1 MRTYVAVL
9 VHAAEVETGAEAEVE
24 TEGEAGAP
32 AAAERRAPLYRESFV
47 LLTARSEDEA
57 RSRARAHGES
67 LETSYRNE
75 RGEPVTWTFRQL
87 VDVAEVPDDRLGDG
101 AELYTRHFRDFAAY
115 TAFEPL
121 LAGEDL

>member
-9 VHAAEVETGAEAEVE
+9 VHVAEAEAEAKAEVEAEAE
-24 TEGEAGAP
+24 
-32 AAAERRAPLYRESFV
+32 AASGRRAPLYRESFV

-57 RSRARAHGES
+57 RSKARAHGAS
-67 LETSYRNE
+67 METSYRNE
-75 RGEPVTWTFRQL
+75 RGEPVTWTLRQL

-121 LAGEDL
+121 LSGEDL

>member
-9 VHAAEVETGAEAEVE
+9 VCVAES
-24 TEGEAGAP
+24 
-32 AAAERRAPLYRESFV
+32 AAASGGQAPLYRESFV
-47 LLTARSEDEA
+47 LLTARTEDEA
-57 RSRARAHGES
+57 RSKARAHGEG

-75 RGEPVTWTFRQL
+75 KGELITWTFRQL

-101 AELYTRHFRDFAAY
+101 ADLYTRHFRDFAAY

-121 LAGEDL
+121 LSGEDL

>member
-9 VHAAEVETGAEAEVE
+9 VCVAEA
-24 TEGEAGAP
+24 
-32 AAAERRAPLYRESFV
+32 AAASGSQAPLYRESFV
-47 LLTARSEDEA
+47 LLTARTEDEA
-57 RSRARAHGES
+57 RSKARAHGEG

-75 RGEPVTWTFRQL
+75 KGELITWTFRQL
-87 VDVAEVPDDRLGDG
+87 VDVAEVPDDSLGDG

-121 LAGEDL
+121 LSGEDL